1 MEKMAAIY
9 FQSELNLICTVLHI
23 NFIYTF
29 VCIFAVNRKFL
40 YAIIYK
46 HAFFY
51 YSIITFVCPTLYLP
65 VKEMDLFDCVSHVVC
80 LPLFV

>member
-29 VCIFAVNRKFL
+29 VCIFAVNRIRSYMQSYTYICLFL
-40 YAIIYK
+40 LL
-46 HAFFY
+46 Y
-51 YSIITFVCPTLYLP
+51 YNL
-65 VKEMDLFDCVSHVVC
+65 CVSN
-80 LPLFV
+80 FVPSCEGNGSL

>member
-29 VCIFAVNRKFL
+29 VCIFAVNRISSYTQSYTNMPF
-40 YAIIYK
+40 
-46 HAFFY
+46 
-51 YSIITFVCPTLYLP
+51 SITLL
-65 VKEMDLFDCVSHVVC
+65 
-80 LPLFV
+80 